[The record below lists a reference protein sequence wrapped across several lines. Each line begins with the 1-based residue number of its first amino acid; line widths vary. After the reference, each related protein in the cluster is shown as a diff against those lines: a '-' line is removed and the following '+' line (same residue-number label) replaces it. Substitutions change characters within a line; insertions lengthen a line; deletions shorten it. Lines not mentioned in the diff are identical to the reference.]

1 MKICDCRPST
11 SCTEAKIEEKAFPNI
26 NETLFQ
32 KYFIREVINGFTD
45 NSCTNEA
52 ENWSPQLAN

>member
-26 NETLFQ
+26 NETLLQ
-32 KYFIREVINGFTD
+32 KYFIREVIKRFTE
-45 NSCTNEA
+45 NSYTNEA
-52 ENWSPQLAN
+52 EN